1 MASRLHESINSL
13 GVLLSLAV
21 SFFGFY
27 YEHVSTSEA
36 VDALI
41 EGFNLKADNL
51 SKPESMTVGVVFINK
66 GDSSVTVSDVR
77 FEFDDGVG
85 SCCIY
90 RFAYRQWF
98 PGF

>member
-27 YEHVSTSEA
+27 YEHVRTSEA

-41 EGFNLKADNL
+41 EGFNL
-51 SKPESMTVGVVFINK
+51 E
-66 GDSSVTVSDVR
+66 R
-77 FEFDDGVG
+77 FL
-85 SCCIY
+85 I
-90 RFAYRQWF
+90 AYTGALR
-98 PGF
+98 